1 MKTIVLFVYYDNG
14 SGWEDPALYSD
25 WKEIKDGGVF
35 YIRGKRI
42 TDL

>member
-14 SGWEDPALYSD
+14 SGLEGPALYSD

-35 YIRGKRI
+35 FLRGKTTI
-42 TDL
+42 DF